1 MQLQCCRLSCCKAI
15 CTKHFTLEYHLQS
28 MLYSKL
34 FQDMFHKLSYLM
46 WNDWNKDVR
55 SAAAQTLG
63 RTGNGKVQILPY
75 SFFVFFLFPHCSW
88 TYLILSLSMESVCI
102 LADSFPKPRGTQRFV
117 LGNICSVRPKSLEI
131 FGSNCSENYRVFSE
145 TPPQTFVARKSI
157 NSYCFRRD
165 KYFVYSVK

>member
-34 FQDMFHKLSYLM
+34 FQDMTHKLSYLM

-55 SAAAQTLG
+55 SAAAQALG

-75 SFFVFFLFPHCSW
+75 SFFFFFFFHIAAGRIYFCRCQW
-88 TYLILSLSMESVCI
+88 KV
-102 LADSFPKPRGTQRFV
+102 
-117 LGNICSVRPKSLEI
+117 
-131 FGSNCSENYRVFSE
+131 
-145 TPPQTFVARKSI
+145 
-157 NSYCFRRD
+157 
-165 KYFVYSVK
+165 FVYSQTHSQRLGAPNDSFWGMSVRLGLNRLRYSDLIAVKTIEFLVKHHLRLS